1 MDNPESWLRF
11 TDLVF
16 IDPVGT
22 GWSRAAGD
30 GNEFYGIRQDAEA
43 MAKVISL
50 YVQRSGRLD
59 APKYL
64 LGESYGGFRAAKV
77 ARALKDSQGMLVS
90 GVIMVS
96 PMIEA
101 RLIFRDS
108 DDPLGAALQFP
119 SIVAA
124 RLEREKAFDVKSVA
138 EAETFAMGDYL
149 VSLAGPAPDGP
160 EGAAFY
166 DKVARLTG
174 IDRRLVER
182 ARGFLGDIL
191 SKTPDGEIASPYDA
205 ALTAPDPYPE
215 TPSARAD
222 DPVLDGYTR
231 AYGSFFASYARRE
244 LNYPCEM
251 TYSLL
256 SLDVN
261 RRWDWKEGRSG
272 SRGDAEASS
281 DIRELLATLPG
292 FRLMVMH
299 GYGDILTPYG
309 ASRYVLDHLPPTL
322 AEGRTVLTIYRGGH
336 MFYTRPDSRHGAFG
350 DARAFYARAAGTE

>member
-1 MDNPESWLRF
+1 MAAFHSIKRQGPGAASAYLHLGLAGPRVVDFGANGDDGAAARLVDNPESWLRF

-191 SKTPDGEIASPYDA
+191 SKTPDGEIASPIILDETGVPGDA
-205 ALTAPDPYPE
+205 GPGFAEHAQQVRARLALVDWAAVDDGEQAFSASPD
-215 TPSARAD
+215 ALIRWA
-222 DPVLDGYTR
+222 PVLDELKQLDEAIVRNSVRFRWQEVRRDLR
-231 AYGSFFASYARRE
+231 ACLDASAV
-244 LNYPCEM
+244 L
-251 TYSLL
+251 
-256 SLDVN
+256 
-261 RRWDWKEGRSG
+261 
-272 SRGDAEASS
+272 GDAA
-281 DIRELLATLPG
+281 
-292 FRLMVMH
+292 
-299 GYGDILTPYG
+299 
-309 ASRYVLDHLPPTL
+309 
-322 AEGRTVLTIYRGGH
+322 
-336 MFYTRPDSRHGAFG
+336 
-350 DARAFYARAAGTE
+350 